1 MIRVTAFRWVPPF
14 AQGLVRD
21 LRVRWALEEAGLPY
35 ETRLIGFE
43 DRDTPEHRARQPFGQ
58 VPVYEEQEGDGPPF
72 TLFESGAIV
81 LHIAERSGSL
91 LPRDPAARTR
101 AIQWMFAA
109 LNSIEPHLQAF
120 GFVAGPYKDE
130 QWAKLRLPSAREMAE
145 KRLDELA
152 ARLGEREWLEEEFT
166 AADLLMVSVLRILR
180 SSDLVAS
187 RPSLAAYQA
196 RGEARPAFE
205 RALAAQLAPFAE
217 NAPPAA
223 A

>member
-21 LRVRWALEEAGLPY
+21 LRVRWALEEAGLSY

-58 VPVYEEQEGDGPPF
+58 VPVYEEQDGDGPVF

-81 LHIAERSGSL
+81 LHIAERSGAL

-101 AIQWMFAA
+101 AVQWMFAA
-109 LNSIEPHLQAF
+109 LNSIEPHVQTF
-120 GFVAGPYKDE
+120 GLISSFHKDE
-130 QWAKLRLPSAREMAE
+130 EWAKLRRPSAQEMAE

-152 ARLGEREWLEEEFT
+152 ARLGEREWLEGAFT
-166 AADLLMVSVLRILR
+166 AGDLLMVSVLRIIGGT
-180 SSDLVAS
+180 DLMSS
-187 RPSLAAYQA
+187 RPTLAAYQA
-196 RGEARPAFE
+196 RGEARPAFQ
-205 RALAAQLAPFAE
+205 RALAAQCAPFAE
-217 NAPPAA
+217 NAPPA
-223 A
+223 